1 MPEGG
6 DLCRAGSTTGRRYST
21 RCKVVS
27 VGPSDGAL
35 EKPTAV
41 PNVLRPCVSTAEIWV
56 EPCAACQ
63 EMLDFVVWSAKTY
76 IDHIDPF
83 GDTMPMELA
92 DRAWLEVD
100 WAESSAWFLGVDC

>member
-1 MPEGG
+1 M
-6 DLCRAGSTTGRRYST
+6 
-21 RCKVVS
+21 VS
-27 VGPSDGAL
+27 VGLSDGVL

-56 EPCAACQ
+56 EPCVACQ
-63 EMLDFVVWSAKTY
+63 EILDFVVWRAKTY

-100 WAESSAWFLGVDC
+100 WVESSAWFLGVDC